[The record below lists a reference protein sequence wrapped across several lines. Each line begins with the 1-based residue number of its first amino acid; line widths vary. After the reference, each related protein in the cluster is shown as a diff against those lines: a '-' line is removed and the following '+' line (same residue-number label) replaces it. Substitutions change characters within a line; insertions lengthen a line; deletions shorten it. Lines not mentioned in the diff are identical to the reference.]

1 MAKLITLK
9 DAQFLEGQQRDWA
22 YNALDCIATREI
34 HDVLWERMRPE
45 YRRAHDFYMAMQG
58 PALDMT
64 CRGIAVNPIAHKR
77 LENTLRTECDAIQRE
92 LRKHP
97 MITSVWDVYEK
108 ETGFCDKS
116 TRKDMKHVWAKG
128 EEDTPERKCT
138 CCGAS
143 RMKVRPFMP
152 TSDADLKH
160 LLYDHFKMAPIYD
173 REGKVTASK
182 DARERLKNNIKYA
195 KYHDIIERINKF
207 ADLKKQTEFLAFR
220 VSNKGRYHASFN
232 VGVTTTHRWSS
243 NKDPYGR
250 GANAQN
256 ITERHRFIF
265 EPDPG
270 YVLVYADL
278 KQAESNIIAH
288 EAGDE
293 GYIDA
298 HRYGD
303 THTYVTR
310 LMYPGGLNGEAWPN
324 DQTLHKRFA
333 SERNPPWDDR
343 PGHDFRFQ
351 SKAIQHGSNLG
362 LTPFGMAIQKH
373 MPVKVCEDG
382 QMRYFKAFPGIRQ
395 YQNYI
400 KDRVTQG
407 LPITSAFG
415 MSFQLFGRPSD
426 SGTYKQGLALRP
438 QSTVGHIISVGLY
451 RIWTQLP
458 EVQLLAQVHDAVL
471 LQVPTGR
478 PDLIDKVL
486 ELMSVPVPI
495 VGMDGKLRTTIIE
508 TEAAVGGNWGHHSK
522 SNVDGLQEYHPHADT
537 HAE

>member
-128 EEDTPERKCT
+128 EEDTVHRKCT

-143 RMKVRPFMP
+143 RMKIRPFMP
-152 TSDADLKH
+152 TSDADLKR

-310 LMYPGGLNGEAWPN
+310 LMYHGGLNGEAWPN

-343 PGHDFRFQ
+343 PGHDYRFQ

-522 SNVDGLQEYHPHADT
+522 SNVDGLQEYHHAPDT
-537 HAE
+537 VE